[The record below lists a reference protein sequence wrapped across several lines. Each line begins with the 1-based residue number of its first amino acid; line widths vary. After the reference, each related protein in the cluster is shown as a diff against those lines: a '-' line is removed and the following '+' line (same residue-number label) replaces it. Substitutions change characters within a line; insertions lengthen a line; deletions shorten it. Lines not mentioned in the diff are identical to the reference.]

1 MGEEQKE
8 ILQMVSDGKISADQG
23 AKLLEALEKGK
34 KKRSRKKAAG
44 RARTRKRTTRAHID
58 GDGLEGLAGL
68 GSIGRMLRG
77 VVRNSISGI
86 SEDEEFPD
94 FDENLAE
101 PVELT
106 DEPIQIPDG
115 THLVVKR
122 TPVRGGSGNIS
133 IERGDTDQL
142 VVQSSS
148 PENVKLYQDQGIT
161 VVKAGRG
168 NLQITVPDNV
178 DELTVSNLGGNTE
191 LSGLPARVSIKSRGG
206 NVTLESILSDLFCK
220 SMGGSVSIS
229 LAPEWNGET
238 SVSTMGGNL
247 QIELYSEMN
256 TLISAKTMGGSIS
269 APEDMGE
276 VDVSGR
282 PGASRINIDMSD
294 GNADS
299 SIDLK
304 TMGGNI
310 NISTYDS
317 EEHD

>member
-8 ILQMVSDGKISADQG
+8 ILQMVSDGKISAEEG

-34 KKRSRKKAAG
+34 KKRSREKPAG
-44 RARTRKRTTRAHID
+44 RARTRKRIARARID

-68 GSIGRMLRG
+68 GSIGRMIRG
-77 VVRNSISGI
+77 MVKNSISGMP
-86 SEDEEFPD
+86 EDEEFPD
-94 FDENLAE
+94 LDENLAE

-106 DEPIQIPDG
+106 DEPIQVPDG

-133 IERGDTDQL
+133 IERGDTDKL
-142 VVQSSS
+142 VVQSTS
-148 PENVKLYQDQGIT
+148 PEHVKLYQDQDIT

-168 NLQITVPDNV
+168 NLQLTVPDNV
-178 DELTVSNLGGNTE
+178 DELTVSNLGGNTV
-191 LSGLPARVSIKSRGG
+191 LSGLQARVSIKSRGG
-206 NVTLESILSDLFCK
+206 NVTLESLLGDLFCK

-247 QIELYSEMN
+247 QIELDPE
-256 TLISAKTMGGSIS
+256 LDALVSAKTMGGSIS
-269 APEDMGE
+269 VPEGMG
-276 VDVSGR
+276 DVTESGR
-282 PGASRINIDMSD
+282 PGASRIDIDMSH
-294 GNADS
+294 GNAES
-299 SIDLK
+299 TIELK

-310 NISTYDS
+310 IISTYDA